1 MNIWVMAVCYQ
12 GELSATT
19 HLTRKGAYLAAV
31 LEMWDCLGGDVCENM
46 EDFWFNRMGG
56 DALPD
61 EEMPEWETDYSVL
74 CTLSADTLSN
84 QFAEMSEV
92 YYEMSPSWGDRVDIE
107 VCHTKVKG

>member
-1 MNIWVMAVCYQ
+1 MNIWVVAICYQ
-12 GELSATT
+12 SELSATT

-31 LEMWDCLGGDVCENM
+31 LELWECLGGDACENM

-61 EEMPEWETDYSVL
+61 EEMPEWETNYNIL

-107 VCHTKVKG
+107 VCHTKVRG

>member
-31 LEMWDCLGGDVCENM
+31 LELWECLGGDAWENM
-46 EDFWFNRMGG
+46 EDFWLTRMGG

-61 EEMPEWETDYSVL
+61 EEVPEWETNYNVL
-74 CTLSADTLSN
+74 RTLSADTLSN

-92 YYEMSPSWGDRVDIE
+92 YYDTSPSWGDRVDIE
-107 VCHTKVKG
+107 VCHTKVRG